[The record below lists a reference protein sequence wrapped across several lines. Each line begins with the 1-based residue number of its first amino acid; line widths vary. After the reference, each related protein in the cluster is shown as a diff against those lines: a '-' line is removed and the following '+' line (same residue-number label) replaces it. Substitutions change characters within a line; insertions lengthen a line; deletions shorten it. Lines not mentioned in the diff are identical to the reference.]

1 MTNLEK
7 TSSDLLKDLQEL
19 RTSYDLLKESFE
31 KILADQ
37 LRAEEAL
44 IRQDK
49 RFQLMLEYS
58 SDILVFL
65 DQDGIQRHISPSAEA
80 ITGFSVEE
88 LQRSFTELIHPDD
101 VEQVRMAFEELIKNP
116 DKILKGEYRHLHKN
130 GGFRYFEAIGRNY
143 LHDPNFRG
151 IVINTRDITERKIAE
166 AALREEELKYRLLA
180 DNMTD
185 TIWLMDMN
193 LKFIYIS
200 PSMEKV
206 RGYSLAELQQFS
218 LNQLLTP
225 ESYRL
230 IMEAYA
236 EIMPKVLADPAYS
249 PVIIIDLEFYS
260 PDGKIHWAE
269 TKISLIRDENGTP
282 VNILGQDRDI
292 SERKSAEMALKEIE
306 LSHDDAQEI
315 SKMGSW
321 KYDMTNSNIR
331 WSKNCYR
338 VFGYEPF
345 QVEPTYELF
354 FNHVHPDDQHLIGE
368 AIDFATEKKEGI
380 SQEMR
385 LIMPDGAVKWIQNKL
400 IPVFKENVLTRLKG
414 VCIDLTELKQAETA
428 LKQSEIK
435 YRHLIENI
443 TDWIWSIDR
452 DETHTYSNPAI
463 LNLLG
468 YTADEIIGTNSFLFI
483 HPDDEPAFRKMLQ
496 NCIRKKTGWCNTGIR
511 WIHKNGSVRYFES
524 NASPLL
530 DDSGLVL
537 GFIGIDRDVTEQK
550 RNESAVKESEEKH
563 RQILKTAIDGF
574 WLADSKGRL
583 LEVNESYCRMSG
595 YSEQELLT
603 MSISDLDVYETN
615 ADTASH
621 IEKIFKLGE
630 DRFETK
636 QQRKDGS
643 VFDVEISVQYRYADG
658 GCFVVFINDITGR
671 KLAEQEL
678 IKAKEK
684 AEESDRLKSAF
695 LANMSHEI
703 RTPMNGI
710 LGFAQLLKEP
720 NLTGSE
726 QQDYIRIIE
735 KSGKRMLNII
745 QDIVDIAKI
754 ESGQMEVSV
763 SQTNI
768 NDQIAY
774 IYHFFTPEVEKKG
787 IKLLYKNTLPSKEAV
802 IHTDREKLYAILTNL
817 VKNAIKYTNEGL
829 IEIGYEKKGDYLE
842 FFVKDTGI
850 GIARDRQEAI
860 FERFIQADISNKR
873 AHDGAGLGLS
883 IAKAYVEMLGGTI
896 RVESE
901 ESHGSMFY
909 FTVPYNNKPEE
920 KMMVEDNIPDTREE
934 NRVRKLK
941 MLIVEDDETSE
952 LFITMIVK
960 KYGDEILYAST
971 GVEAIEVCRNNPDL
985 DLVLMDI
992 RMPDMNGHLATR
1004 RIREFNKDVIIIAQ
1018 TAYALSG
1025 DREKA
1030 MKSGCNDYISKP
1042 IDSELFH
1049 EIILSHFK

>member
-1 MTNLEK
+1 
-7 TSSDLLKDLQEL
+7 
-19 RTSYDLLKESFE
+19 
-31 KILADQ
+31 
-37 LRAEEAL
+37 
-44 IRQDK
+44 
-49 RFQLMLEYS
+49 
-58 SDILVFL
+58 
-65 DQDGIQRHISPSAEA
+65 
-80 ITGFSVEE
+80 
-88 LQRSFTELIHPDD
+88 
-101 VEQVRMAFEELIKNP
+101 
-116 DKILKGEYRHLHKN
+116 
-130 GGFRYFEAIGRNY
+130 
-143 LHDPNFRG
+143 
-151 IVINTRDITERKIAE
+151 VINTRDITERKIAE

-180 DNMTD
+180 ENMTD

-236 EIMPKVLADPAYS
+236 EVMPKALADPAYS
-249 PVIIIDLEFYS
+249 PVIILDLEFYS
-260 PDGKIHWAE
+260 PDGKSHWAE
-269 TKISLIRDENGTP
+269 TKISLIRDENGNP

-292 SERKSAEMALKEIE
+292 SERKSAELALKEIE

-321 KYDMTNSNIR
+321 EYDMINSSVC

-345 QVEPTYELF
+345 QVEPTFELF
-354 FNHVHPDDQHLIGE
+354 FNHVHPADQHLIGE
-368 AIDFATEKKEGI
+368 SIEFINKKKEGI
-380 SQEMR
+380 NKELR
-385 LIMPDGAVKWIQNKL
+385 FIMPDGAVKWIQNKL
-400 IPVFKENVLTRLKG
+400 IPVFIENDLVRLKG

-428 LKQSEIK
+428 LKESEIK
-435 YRHLIENI
+435 YRHLVENI
-443 TDWIWSIDR
+443 TDWVWSMDL
-452 DETHTYSNPAI
+452 EGTHTYSNPATY
-463 LNLLG
+463 NLLG
-468 YTADEIIGTNSFLFI
+468 YDSNEIIGTSAFLLI
-483 HPDDEPAFRKMLQ
+483 QPDDKQAGKEMLEKS
-496 NCIRKKTGWCNTGIR
+496 IRQKTGWHNLGVR
-511 WIHKNGSVRYFES
+511 WLHKNGSVRYFES
-524 NASPLL
+524 TATPLL
-530 DDSGLVL
+530 DDNGMII
-537 GFIGIDRDVTEQK
+537 GFSGIDRDITERIQI
-550 RNESAVKESEEKH
+550 ELAVKEIEEKH
-563 RQILKTAIDGF
+563 RQILKTAMDGF
-574 WLADSKGRL
+574 WLTDSKGHL
-583 LEVNESYCRMSG
+583 LEVNETYCRMSG
-595 YSEQELLT
+595 YSEQELLNMT
-603 MSISDLDVYETN
+603 IPDLEVSETP
-615 ADTASH
+615 ADIASH
-621 IEKIFKLGE
+621 LEKIFTAGE
-630 DRFETK
+630 DRFET
-636 QQRKDGS
+636 QHQRKDGS
-643 VFDVEISVQYRYADG
+643 VFDVEISVQCRHAEG

-671 KLAEQEL
+671 KLAELEL

-720 NLTGSE
+720 NLSGLE
-726 QQDYIRIIE
+726 QREYIRIIE

-763 SQTNI
+763 SFTNI
-768 NDQIAY
+768 NDQIEY

-787 IKLLYKNTLPSKEAV
+787 MKLLYKNTLPAKEAI

-817 VKNAIKYTNEGL
+817 VKNAIKYTNEGF

-873 AHDGAGLGLS
+873 ARDGAGLGLS

-901 ESHGSMFY
+901 EGHGSMFY

-920 KMMVEDNIPDTREE
+920 KMMVEDINPDARED

-941 MLIVEDDETSE
+941 ILIVEDDETSE

-960 KYGDEILYAST
+960 KYGDELLYAST

-1004 RIREFNKDVIIIAQ
+1004 SIREFNKDVIIIAQ

-1049 EIILSHFK
+1049 EIILRYFK

>member
-1 MTNLEK
+1 MGNHEK
-7 TSSDLLKDLQEL
+7 TSSDIVRDLQEL
-19 RTSYDLLKESFE
+19 RTSYDLLKDSFE

-37 LRAEEAL
+37 KRVEAEL

-65 DQDGIQRHISPSAEA
+65 DQDGIQRYISPSAEA

-88 LQRSFTELIHPDD
+88 LQKSFTDVIHPDD
-101 VEQVRMAFEELIKNP
+101 VDRVSLTFGELIKNP
-116 DKILKGEYRHLHKN
+116 DKILKGEYRHLHKD
-130 GGFRYFEAIGRNY
+130 GGFRYFETIGRNY
-143 LHDPNFRG
+143 LHDPNLNG
-151 IVINTRDITERKIAE
+151 IVLNIRDITERKQAE
-166 AALREEELKYRLLA
+166 AAFREEEYKYRLLA

-193 LKFIYIS
+193 LKFIYVS
-200 PSMEKV
+200 PSMEKI
-206 RGYSLAELQQFS
+206 RGYTLAELQQFS
-218 LNQLLTP
+218 LDQIVTP
-225 ESYRL
+225 DSFRL
-230 IMEAYA
+230 IMESYA
-236 EIMPKVLADPAYS
+236 LIMPKIMADPAYS
-249 PVIIIDLEFYS
+249 PVIVLDLEYYS
-260 PDGKIHWAE
+260 PDGKSHWAE
-269 TKISLIRDENGTP
+269 TKISLIRDENGNP

-321 KYDMTNSNIR
+321 EYDMTNTNIR

-345 QVEPTYELF
+345 QIEPAYELF

-368 AIDFATEKKEGI
+368 AIEFTIEKKEGI

-400 IPVFKENVLTRLKG
+400 IPVFIENVLVRLKG

-428 LKQSEIK
+428 LKESEIK
-435 YRHLIENI
+435 YRHLVENI
-443 TDWIWSIDR
+443 TDWVWSMDL
-452 DETHTYSNPAI
+452 EGTHTYSNPATC
-463 LNLLG
+463 NLLG
-468 YTADEIIGTNSFLFI
+468 YDSNEIIGTSAFLLI
-483 HPDDEPAFRKMLQ
+483 HPDDKQAGKEMLEKS
-496 NCIRKKTGWCNTGIR
+496 IRQKTGWHNLGIR
-511 WIHKNGSVRYFES
+511 WLHKNGSVRYFES
-524 NASPLL
+524 SATPLL
-530 DDSGLVL
+530 DESGMIF
-537 GFIGIDRDVTEQK
+537 GFTGIDHDITERK
-550 RNESAVKESEEKH
+550 LNELAVKESEEKH
-563 RQILKTAIDGF
+563 RQILKTAMDGF

-583 LEVNESYCRMSG
+583 LEVNETYCRMSG

-603 MSISDLDVYETN
+603 MSIADLEVSETP
-615 ADTASH
+615 ADIASH
-621 IEKIFKLGE
+621 LEKIFTAGE
-630 DRFETK
+630 DRFET
-636 QQRKDGS
+636 QHQRKDGS
-643 VFDVEISVQYRYADG
+643 VFDVEISVQCRHAEG

-671 KLAEQEL
+671 KLAELEL

-720 NLTGSE
+720 NLSGLE
-726 QQDYIRIIE
+726 QREYIRIIE

-763 SQTNI
+763 SFTNI
-768 NDQIAY
+768 NDQIEY

-787 IKLLYKNTLPSKEAV
+787 MKLRYMNTLPAKEAT
-802 IHTDREKLYAILTNL
+802 ILTDREKLHAILTNL
-817 VKNAIKYTNEGL
+817 VKNAIKYTNAGS
-829 IEIGYEKKGDYLE
+829 IEIGYLKKGDNLE

-850 GIARDRQEAI
+850 GIAQDRQEAI

-883 IAKAYVEMLGGTI
+883 IARAYVEMLGGTI

-901 ESHGSMFY
+901 EGHGSMFY
-909 FTVPYNNKPEE
+909 FTVPYNCKPEE
-920 KMMVEDNIPDTREE
+920 KMMDQDMLPDDREE
-934 NRVRKLK
+934 NQIRKLK
-941 MLIVEDDETSE
+941 ILIVEDDETSE
-952 LFITMIVK
+952 LFITMIVRQ
-960 KYGDEILYAST
+960 YGDEILYAST
-971 GVEAIEVCRNNPDL
+971 GAEAIEICRHNPDI

-1004 RIREFNKDVIIIAQ
+1004 HIRQFNKDVIIIAQ

-1042 IDSELFH
+1042 IDSELFN
-1049 EIILSHFK
+1049 EIIRGYFK